1 MDRQADRQTNRVSLI
16 FLVDKFDLDLQF
28 KSNSYQ
34 LRRMKLSKMRKMERV
49 KVRNKA
55 NIDK

>member
-1 MDRQADRQTNRVSLI
+1 MDRQADRQTNRVSFI

-49 KVRNKA
+49 KV
-55 NIDK
+55 